1 MLFERRTM
9 AGLFAT
15 GATALVLAACG
26 SSSSGS
32 TDSASTGGGGTTG
45 AGGTS
50 ATGGGGGT
58 TAAGGTGTPPGDCT
72 PTTCQKPPPDP
83 MKGAGDGADS
93 NIQAINK
100 LFLGDTDRMGNA
112 KSDAWQNYGFAI
124 SGKIYKDAKG
134 GAATHCKPQDGAKPA
149 DVIVNGTN
157 GVDNSFG
164 KNIWPIVLGLASDAG
179 PKVQDSITQGGFSV
193 VMKVDKLGAGTDYS
207 GLNATLYASQG
218 TLDAM
223 GATVPPGAD
232 WSKYVWHPFDSQK
245 MGVPFASSYVAGN
258 TWVSGSQGDITLTLS
273 FSGYDLSL
281 AIHKATAAY
290 TLAADHKT
298 STNGNIGGV
307 LGTEPLVSAV
317 KSIAGKVSSSLC
329 MGTALDGVLQQIRQA
344 SDIGADGTQ
353 DPSKV
358 CDGIS
363 IGLGFET
370 TQSTLGPA
378 AAPTTPKDAC
388 AMLATEP
395 LRYRGSLRPRFPR
408 FGAGCGAVLLCAMTR
423 ELFANGACS
432 RLRGAWAVA

>member
-9 AGLFAT
+9 SGLFAM

-26 SSSSGS
+26 SSSSG
-32 TDSASTGGGGTTG
+32 TQDTTTAGAGGGTGTG
-45 AGGTS
+45 GAAAGGTS
-50 ATGGGGGT
+50 AAG
-58 TAAGGTGTPPGDCT
+58 AGGTGTPPGMCT
-72 PTTCQKPPPDP
+72 PTTCQVAPADP
-83 MKGAGDGADS
+83 MKGAGDGTAP

-100 LFLGDTDRMGNA
+100 LFLGDTDRMGVA

-124 SGKIYKDAKG
+124 SGKIFKDAKG

-179 PKVQDSITQGGFSV
+179 QKVQDSITGGSFSV
-193 VMKVDKLGAGTDYS
+193 LVRIDTLGAGTDYS
-207 GLNATLYASQG
+207 GLNATLFAAQG

-223 GATVPPGAD
+223 GGTVAPTD
-232 WSKYVWHPFDSQK
+232 WSTYKWHPFSTLPG
-245 MGVPFASSYVAGN
+245 GVPFASSYVANN

-281 AIHKATAAY
+281 AIHKATAAH
-290 TLAADHKT
+290 TLSADHKT
-298 STNGNIGGV
+298 ATNGNIGGV
-307 LGTEPLVSAV
+307 LGTDQLVSAV

-344 SDIGADGTQ
+344 SDIGLDGTQ

-363 IGLGFET
+363 IGLGYET
-370 TQSTLGPA
+370 TASDLGDTAPA
-378 AAPTTPKDAC
+378 SMPKDAC

-395 LRYRGSLRPRFPR
+395 LHYSRLSAAPLPSLRRGSRGRRTL
-408 FGAGCGAVLLCAMTR
+408 
-423 ELFANGACS
+423 CS
-432 RLRGAWAVA
+432 REKISRSVCVRGCEAPIRSRKV